1 MALIPLALAG
11 TLVLGACS
19 SSDEEATATADLTAT
34 AEATQAPTEAPTEVA
49 TPAAETVA
57 ITAVDYGFE
66 GVPQQVAVGSTL
78 TLKNAST
85 AELHELVAIRL
96 ADDETRTAEELAAL
110 PEEELGALFAN
121 AQPTMVIL
129 AMPGGEGTAVIG
141 DGTITEAGRYL
152 LICAI
157 PVGADPEAFMA
168 AAATATDGP
177 PQVEG
182 GAPHYTEGMYAELFV
197 Q

>member
-19 SSDEEATATADLTAT
+19 SEDEEATATAEVTAT
-34 AEATQAPTEAPTEVA
+34 AEATAAPTEAPTEVA

-57 ITAVDYGFE
+57 VTAVDYGFE
-66 GVPQQVAVGSTL
+66 GVPEQVAVGSTL
-78 TLKNAST
+78 TLTNASEV
-85 AELHELVAIRL
+85 ELHELVAIRL
-96 ADDETRTAEELAAL
+96 ADDETRTADELAAL
-110 PEEELGALFAN
+110 PEEELGALFAD
-121 AQPTMVIL
+121 AEPAMVII
-129 AMPGGEGTAVIG
+129 AMPGEAGTAIIG
-141 DGTITEAGRYL
+141 DGSIAEAGRYL

-182 GAPHYTEGMYAELFV
+182 GAPHFTEGMYAELLV